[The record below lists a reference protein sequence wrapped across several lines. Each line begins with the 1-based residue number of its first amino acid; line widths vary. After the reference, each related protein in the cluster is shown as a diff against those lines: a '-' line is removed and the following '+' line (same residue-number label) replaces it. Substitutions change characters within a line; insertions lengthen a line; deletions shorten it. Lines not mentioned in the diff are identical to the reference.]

1 MFKKIY
7 EKSFIKILQILL
19 LLVLTTTICYGLDLL
34 ASNATSSTINYE
46 SNATSISSQDLHP
59 HILNANITILHEV
72 HDGSY
77 STKKKDRADILPL
90 KPIKKK
96 HYALLDKIITP
107 ITYEKSKPLKEVD
120 LHPVVF
126 DYNLGD
132 LEDLEHESFKKGDL
146 STEEKALLRNTNTTE
161 SILHYKA
168 NNNNKDDESEEHA
181 LEDDLN
187 VQVDIVTTTK
197 GSNSLLLS
205 VTNSTMISPTASTS
219 LSSSTS
225 VVTISPH
232 IFKVSK
238 TKSTKKGRELLKR
251 EDLQKSSN
259 NHNSINRYFNEYSS
273 LGSNA
278 SMASLQSANV
288 FQIFINL
295 YDHFYWQAADIR
307 KKVSTGCGLE
317 LQAYLTALHGN
328 YHWAQQAYDASGRY
342 RGQLFF
348 GNDKWLGQKSFCY
361 ELNRQLEPESR
372 KHFEFEFYAALININ
387 LRLPKEVTLNLQ
399 LGECLPKSCSSQDIQ
414 HILDLDPHAQILKSL
429 NYSNISSNN
438 TTSVKIL
445 RVRTVPGIYSFW
457 RELNFQIFASFTFT
471 LIVLVIVATWYQCKV
486 NDKHYIEPAISVISQ
501 KIDASLAHHMANETR
516 YMSNNSSISNNNH
529 NNRSFELYQMS
540 TLNENNNNN
549 NNNANS
555 SRNNNSNIGDSDM
568 ENNANKALYTN
579 GNRNRNLNGDTQSQ
593 TTSLNVRNPST
604 VQDKEYK
611 IETTETNIC
620 NDSLQGTYIVKQHLG
635 LHEQLLLCFAF
646 QTNASSILNVD
657 LNKERLLDRGEKV
670 CFGSTNFFP
679 IPIPNPN
686 PIPNPIS
693 NPIPISSPISSPIT
707 NLIPN
712 PILSTIPSTIPN
724 TIRNTIHNSIP
735 NPISNPIPNLILN
748 PIPNTIP
755 NSIPS
760 PVPNPISNPIAN
772 PIPNPIS
779 NPITNLI
786 SNPIPSTISST
797 IPNTIRNTI
806 PNSVQTSCVHGLRVI
821 SVLWTIL
828 VHTYLQIFSIGE
840 NRFRRIIVERSP
852 WYQLVGNATFSV
864 DTFFFISGFLVTLLF
879 LKHEKKYPTDMHQY
893 VKKGTTDTF
902 MMLLYRYIRLTPAY
916 LFVIFFNDFSSRETF
931 NDSIFQPT
939 IAPNTCNQYWW
950 RNILYVNNFYPLS
963 EICMIWSWYMANE
976 MQFYIMATILLVASV
991 RYFKTAVLTLTSVLI
1006 SSWGV
1011 AGLVSLKNHYTH
1023 KVANPF
1029 ESFDFLYDK
1038 PWQRVGTYIMGMLTG
1053 YIIHKV
1059 KTPPKISGRIN
1070 FLLWFLSLGLLA
1082 LIIFGVWEGQLSEI
1096 STAFY
1101 VSIGHTAFGLSLVWI
1116 VLSCCWGL
1124 TPTFNRLLS
1133 YRCLWP
1139 LSRLTYCAYLIHPVI
1154 MLITAFRMDGTVQL
1168 NNVLIVIV
1176 FFGNAVISFIAAF
1189 FISVLLEAP
1198 VVRLLKILLRK

>member
-1 MFKKIY
+1 MFKRVY
-7 EKSFIKILQILL
+7 EKSFMQILQIL
-19 LLVLTTTICYGLDLL
+19 LLVLTTTISYGLDHLV
-34 ASNATSSTINYE
+34 SNTTALGIKYE
-46 SNATSISSQDLHP
+46 SNATTSISSQDLHP
-59 HILNANITILHEV
+59 HILNTNITILHEV

-96 HYALLDKIITP
+96 HYALLDKVIAP
-107 ITYEKSKPLKEVD
+107 ISYEKSKPLKDVD

-132 LEDLEHESFKKGDL
+132 LEDLEHESFKKADL
-146 STEEKALLRNTNTTE
+146 SSEEKALLRDTNTTE

-168 NNNNKDDESEEHA
+168 NNNNKDDGSEEYT

-197 GSNSLLLS
+197 GSNSVLLS
-205 VTNSTMISPTASTS
+205 LANATTISPTSSIS

-259 NHNSINRYFNEYSS
+259 NHNSINHYFNEYNS
-273 LGSNA
+273 LGANA
-278 SMASLQSANV
+278 SAASLQSANV
-288 FQIFINL
+288 FQIFVNL

-372 KHFEFEFYAALININ
+372 KHFEFEFYAALINMN

-414 HILDLDPHAQILKSL
+414 HILDLDPHAQILKTL
-429 NYSNISSNN
+429 NYNNNNSSNST

-457 RELNFQIFASFTFT
+457 RELSFQIFASFMFT

-486 NDKHYIEPAISVISQ
+486 NDKQYIEPAISVISQ
-501 KIDASLAHHMANETR
+501 KIDVNLTHHMANETR
-516 YMSNNSSISNNNH
+516 YMSSNSSSNSNH
-529 NNRSFELYQMS
+529 NMSFELYQMS
-540 TLNENNNNN
+540 TLNENNNNSN
-549 NNNANS
+549 NNNNNPNS
-555 SRNNNSNIGDSDM
+555 SNSSSSSSSNKNNNNNNNSNIGDSGM
-568 ENNANKALYTN
+568 ENNANKTLCKN
-579 GNRNRNLNGDTQSQ
+579 GNRNHNLNGDTQSQ
-593 TTSLNVRNPST
+593 TTSLNVRNPSS

-657 LNKERLLDRGEKV
+657 LNKE
-670 CFGSTNFFP
+670 
-679 IPIPNPN
+679 
-686 PIPNPIS
+686 
-693 NPIPISSPISSPIT
+693 
-707 NLIPN
+707 
-712 PILSTIPSTIPN
+712 
-724 TIRNTIHNSIP
+724 
-735 NPISNPIPNLILN
+735 
-748 PIPNTIP
+748 
-755 NSIPS
+755 
-760 PVPNPISNPIAN
+760 
-772 PIPNPIS
+772 
-779 NPITNLI
+779 
-786 SNPIPSTISST
+786 
-797 IPNTIRNTI
+797 
-806 PNSVQTSCVHGLRVI
+806 VQTSCVHGLRVI

-828 VHTYLQIFSIGE
+828 VHTYLQVFSIGE

-852 WYQLVGNATFSV
+852 WYQIVGNATFSV

-879 LKHEKKYPTDMHQY
+879 MKHEKKYPSDMHQY
-893 VKKGTTDTF
+893 VKKGTWDTL

-916 LFVIFFNDFSSRETF
+916 LFVIFFNDFSLRETF
-931 NDSIFQPT
+931 NNSIFQAT
-939 IAPNTCNQYWW
+939 IAPNTCSQYWW

-976 MQFYIMATILLVASV
+976 MQFYIMATILLVVSL
-991 RYFKTAVLTLTSVLI
+991 RYFKTAVLTLASILI

-1011 AGLVSLKNHYTH
+1011 AGLVSLRNHYTH
-1023 KVANPF
+1023 KVAKPF

-1059 KTPPKISGRIN
+1059 KTPPKISGRIII
-1070 FLLWFLSLGLLA
+1070 LLWILSLGLLA
-1082 LIIFGVWEGQLSEI
+1082 LIIFGVWEGQLNEV

-1101 VSIGHTAFGLSLVWI
+1101 VSIGHTAFGFSLIWM

-1124 TPTFNRLLS
+1124 TPTINRLLS

-1168 NNVLIVIV
+1168 NNVLIIIV
-1176 FFGNAVISFIAAF
+1176 FFGNAVVSFIAAF

>member
-1 MFKKIY
+1 MFKKI
-7 EKSFIKILQILL
+7 ENTKLFIQILQIL
-19 LLVLTTTICYGLDLL
+19 LLVLTTTICYGLDHLVSNTTTTL
-34 ASNATSSTINYE
+34 GIKYDSNAT
-46 SNATSISSQDLHP
+46 ASISSQDLHP
-59 HILNANITILHEV
+59 HVLNTNITILHEV

-96 HYALLDKIITP
+96 HYALLDKMITP
-107 ITYEKSKPLKEVD
+107 ISYEKSKPLKEID

-132 LEDLEHESFKKGDL
+132 LEDLEHESFKKADL
-146 STEEKALLRNTNTTE
+146 SIEEKALLRDTNTTTE
-161 SILHYKA
+161 SILHYKS
-168 NNNNKDDESEEHA
+168 NNNKDDGSEEYT

-187 VQVDIVTTTK
+187 VQVDIVTTAK
-197 GSNSLLLS
+197 GSNSALLNLGNM
-205 VTNSTMISPTASTS
+205 TTISPTSSTS

-259 NHNSINRYFNEYSS
+259 NHNSINHYFNEYNS
-273 LGSNA
+273 LDANA
-278 SMASLQSANV
+278 SAASLQSANV
-288 FQIFINL
+288 FQIFVNL

-372 KHFEFEFYAALININ
+372 KHFEFEFYAALINMN
-387 LRLPKEVTLNLQ
+387 LRLPKEVSLNLQ

-414 HILDLDPHAQILKSL
+414 HILDLDPHVQILKTL
-429 NYSNISSNN
+429 NYNNNSSNN
-438 TTSVKIL
+438 TTTSVNIL

-457 RELNFQIFASFTFT
+457 RELSFQIFASFMFT

-486 NDKHYIEPAISVISQ
+486 NDKQYIEPAISVIS
-501 KIDASLAHHMANETR
+501 
-516 YMSNNSSISNNNH
+516 
-529 NNRSFELYQMS
+529 
-540 TLNENNNNN
+540 
-549 NNNANS
+549 
-555 SRNNNSNIGDSDM
+555 
-568 ENNANKALYTN
+568 
-579 GNRNRNLNGDTQSQ
+579 
-593 TTSLNVRNPST
+593 
-604 VQDKEYK
+604 
-611 IETTETNIC
+611 
-620 NDSLQGTYIVKQHLG
+620 

-657 LNKERLLDRGEKV
+657 LNKE
-670 CFGSTNFFP
+670 
-679 IPIPNPN
+679 
-686 PIPNPIS
+686 
-693 NPIPISSPISSPIT
+693 
-707 NLIPN
+707 
-712 PILSTIPSTIPN
+712 
-724 TIRNTIHNSIP
+724 
-735 NPISNPIPNLILN
+735 
-748 PIPNTIP
+748 
-755 NSIPS
+755 
-760 PVPNPISNPIAN
+760 
-772 PIPNPIS
+772 
-779 NPITNLI
+779 
-786 SNPIPSTISST
+786 
-797 IPNTIRNTI
+797 
-806 PNSVQTSCVHGLRVI
+806 VQTSCVHGLRVI

-828 VHTYLQIFSIGE
+828 VHTYLQVFSIGE

-852 WYQLVGNATFSV
+852 WYQIVGNATFSV

-879 LKHEKKYPTDMHQY
+879 MKHEKKYPSDMHQY
-893 VKKGTTDTF
+893 VKKGTWDTL

-916 LFVIFFNDFSSRETF
+916 LFVIFFNDFSLRETF
-931 NDSIFQPT
+931 NNSIFQAT
-939 IAPNTCNQYWW
+939 IAPNTCSQYWW

-976 MQFYIMATILLVASV
+976 MQFYIMATILLVVSV
-991 RYFKTAVLTLTSVLI
+991 RYFKTAVLTLASILI

-1011 AGLVSLKNHYTH
+1011 AGLVSLRNHYTH
-1023 KVANPF
+1023 KVAKPF

-1038 PWQRVGTYIMGMLTG
+1038 PWQRVGTYVMGMLTG

-1070 FLLWFLSLGLLA
+1070 ILLWILSLGLLA
-1082 LIIFGVWEGQLSEI
+1082 LIIFGVWEGQLNEV

-1101 VSIGHTAFGLSLVWI
+1101 VSIGHTAFGFSLIWM

-1124 TPTFNRLLS
+1124 TPTINRLLS

-1168 NNVLIVIV
+1168 NNVLIIIV
-1176 FFGNAVISFIAAF
+1176 FFGNAVVSFIAAF